1 MSDYKCKK
9 GDVIAIGITHSCHS
23 IGMARTEWR
32 DWSLGRAHKVNRKGI
47 VEQFTIGNQTIF
59 HAIDRNV
66 MIFTIA
72 DPAKR
77 VAAEKLLAER
87 GSDPFEDTEALK
99 AAILA
104 A

>member
-1 MSDYKCKK
+1 
-9 GDVIAIGITHSCHS
+9 
-23 IGMARTEWR
+23 
-32 DWSLGRAHKVNRKGI
+32 
-47 VEQFTIGNQTIF
+47 
-59 HAIDRNV
+59 